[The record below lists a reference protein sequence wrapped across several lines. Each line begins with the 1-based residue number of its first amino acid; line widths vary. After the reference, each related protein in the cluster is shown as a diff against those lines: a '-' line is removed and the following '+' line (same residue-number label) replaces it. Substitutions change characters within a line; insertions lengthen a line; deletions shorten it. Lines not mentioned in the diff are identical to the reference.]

1 MPKVFN
7 LLSPRTPWRL
17 FFLDNVLGA
26 GSCGAGSFMDGFL
39 LPIVPLGYPIR
50 QNSIPIRTDWYCRSL
65 PPEVLRKTQERE
77 TTICS
82 LSFFVT
88 PTGLKPVTF

>member
-39 LPIVPLGYPIR
+39 FPIVPLEYPIG
-50 QNSIPIRTDWYCRSL
+50 QSPFSIKADRYC
-65 PPEVLRKTQERE
+65 
-77 TTICS
+77 
-82 LSFFVT
+82 
-88 PTGLKPVTF
+88 